1 MPDRLAMAA
10 HELSGVPGITGFG
23 GLCLQLRD
31 GFGELQKNTSLSGL
45 SLGHGQQLCAQL
57 TRVSAGGFAHQAPT
71 RCFRPTLEIGQNRID
86 TISTGAAHQPEHA
99 HRSAQTLGRFWRS
112 SVSPI
117 TTSTC
122 PSMST

>member
-1 MPDRLAMAA
+1 MEIPKATRRLMRD
-10 HELSGVPGITGFG
+10 LDLPRSVR
-23 GLCLQLRD
+23 LQLRD
-31 GFGELQKNTSLSGL
+31 RFGELQKNTSLGGL
-45 SLGHGQQLCAQL
+45 SLGHGQQLSAQL
-57 TRVSAGGFAHQAPT
+57 ARVSAGGFAQQAPA
-71 RCFRPTLEIGQNRID
+71 RCFWPTLEIGQNSID

-99 HRSAQTLGRFWRS
+99 HGSAQILGRFWRS